1 MSEKRRHPRTNFNAQ
16 VKIMHPTITDSILT
30 MRDMSHGGVFLHTG
44 ELTPPPVG
52 TVLKLQIQGMAEEP
66 PIIDACIVRIEGDG
80 VGLEFLESEE
90 S

>member
-1 MSEKRRHPRTNFNAQ
+1 MSEKRRYPRTNFNAQ
-16 VKIMHPTITDSILT
+16 VKIMHPSITDAILN
-30 MRDMSHGGVFLHTG
+30 MRDLSHGGVFLHTG

-52 TVLKLQIQGMAEEP
+52 TVLKLQIQGMADDP

-80 VGLEFLESEE
+80 VGLKFLESEE